1 MGLLTETHLRNRS
14 ACPITVPLVELEPAD
29 WLILGTIRLFSGQ
42 TLRYRFLQLQL
53 TDITFPD
60 GQDTVDCVAR
70 IPELINIS
78 FGYAYVAIF
87 ANYVVNTNP
96 ASLSYTG
103 TSADVVTLSS
113 TGIAHR
119 DTDVDELVVTETGD
133 YSWLLVNNTSN
144 ANLKLAVVG
153 QVNVDL

>member
-1 MGLLTETHLRNRS
+1 MPVSIPLT
-14 ACPITVPLVELEPAD
+14 ELEPSD
-29 WLILGTIRLFSGQ
+29 WLILATVRLFSGQ

-60 GQDTVDCVAR
+60 GEALVDCEAR
-70 IPELINIS
+70 IPDLINTS

-87 ANYVVNTNP
+87 ANYVVNTDP
-96 ASLSYTG
+96 STLTYTG

-113 TGIAHR
+113 TGIAYR

-133 YSWLLVNNTSN
+133 YTWLLVNNTSN

-153 QVNVDL
+153 QANVDL